1 MPVLNPAS
9 HFGQAAGGLL
19 NPAHKNAA
27 LSYALGIDAG
37 VISGGKALPVD
48 QSQNHIINMCR
59 NAYTTATKT
68 GPVGCSSGING
79 ENYER
84 TGGTFV
90 NSSWSSAVHGLGAG
104 NVALL
109 DGSAHQVTTKGLRD
123 LLVLGDDIAGAGSG
137 SVHVLHPFQPIEP

>member
-1 MPVLNPAS
+1 MLNPAS
-9 HFGQAAGGLL
+9 HFGQTAGGLL

-59 NAYTTATKT
+59 NAYTKATKT
-68 GPVGCSSGING
+68 GPVPCSSGING

-84 TGGTFV
+84 VGGFFTD
-90 NSSWSSAVHGLGAG
+90 SSWSSAVHGLGAG

-123 LLVLGDDIAGAGSG
+123 LLALGDDIAGAGSG